1 MSVVGFRFCVL
12 LFTVLLMTDASAQSF
27 KTAPELKLKDLQGQ
41 QINLSDYQGKVVLIN
56 FWATWCV
63 PCRAEIPDLIK
74 LQKQYRR
81 QGLRIIG
88 IGYPPQTSTE
98 VRRFVTGMKVNYRI
112 ALGSESTKAL
122 FDDSDVLPI
131 TVVIDKDGNIR
142 DVIKGVLY
150 RDEFEEKIKPLL
162 NF

>member
-1 MSVVGFRFCVL
+1 
-12 LFTVLLMTDASAQSF
+12 MTDASAQSF